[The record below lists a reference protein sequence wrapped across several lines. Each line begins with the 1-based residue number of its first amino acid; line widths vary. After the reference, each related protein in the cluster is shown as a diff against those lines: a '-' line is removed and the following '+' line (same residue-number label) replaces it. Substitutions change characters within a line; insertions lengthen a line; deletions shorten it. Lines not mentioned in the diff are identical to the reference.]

1 MIRLIDENGE
11 RLVKQSE
18 YDLIMASKYV
28 WSKEVHI
35 AEINQLHDELFKSIL
50 SANNYIDM
58 SELTMWAMLPDSE
71 YRTEANA
78 IKDWYKITYMLIEQY
93 ALTVNEENALESQ
106 AFIESLPAFTFEQ

>member
-11 RLVKQSE
+11 RLVTQSE

-28 WSKEVHI
+28 WSKEAHI

-58 SELTMWAMLPDSE
+58 AELTMWTMQPDSQ
-71 YRTEANA
+71 YRIEANE
-78 IKDWYKITYMLIEQY
+78 IKQWYIDTFTLIEQY
-93 ALTVNEENALESQ
+93 EATVTEQ
-106 AFIESLPAFTFEQ
+106 TKVDPIQFINNLPTYGE